1 MILVDNL
8 FKDIIKMTENEFIKA
23 KLDLLKLFISAT
35 LAAMFLIV
43 VYNLQT
49 GGVHAFT
56 TILAEIILLPLLLF
70 EIWEYLKI
78 AKKLRN
84 EKS

>member
-1 MILVDNL
+1 
-8 FKDIIKMTENEFIKA
+8 MTENEYIKA

-35 LAAMFLIV
+35 LAAMFLIG

-49 GGVHAFT
+49 GGVHMV
-56 TILAEIILLPLLLF
+56 IMISAEIILLPLLLF
-70 EIWEYLKI
+70 EILTYLQI
-78 AKKLRN
+78 AKELRN